1 MDQVNTI
8 KFDQNEWV
16 FEYQLKKFSLGSWEA
31 KEGEEH
37 EDRKKN
43 SMPKKKNAVYYK

>member
-8 KFDQNEWV
+8 KFDPNKWV
-16 FEYQLKKFSLGSWEA
+16 FEYQVKKFSPGSWQA
-31 KEGEEH
+31 KEEEH

-43 SMPKKKNAVYYK
+43 SMPKRNSVYYK